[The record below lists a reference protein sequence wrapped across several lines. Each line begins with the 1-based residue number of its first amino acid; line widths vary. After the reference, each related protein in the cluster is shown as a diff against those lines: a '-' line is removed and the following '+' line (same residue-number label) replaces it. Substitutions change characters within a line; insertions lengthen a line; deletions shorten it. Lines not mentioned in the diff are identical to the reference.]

1 MFLDRPVRVPEEKG
15 KITFRKTG
23 DSRYVLYE
31 IGRRYDSF
39 RKYTLVN
46 RVNIGVQIPSK
57 PEYMIPNENYLRFFS
72 EGGSHMD
79 ENEKEELNQFE
90 REREKAFM
98 VRDFFEHAY
107 YEFQFQSRRQPNTVL
122 NGYKVGKLNQ
132 ILEPLKEM
140 MSEEPAAEYL
150 EVIPEPVEEENE
162 EGKTVTIGMTYSD
175 VMMVLTQYRCAEV
188 NFFQKMMR

>member
-1 MFLDRPVRVPEEKG
+1 MFLDRPVRVPEAKG